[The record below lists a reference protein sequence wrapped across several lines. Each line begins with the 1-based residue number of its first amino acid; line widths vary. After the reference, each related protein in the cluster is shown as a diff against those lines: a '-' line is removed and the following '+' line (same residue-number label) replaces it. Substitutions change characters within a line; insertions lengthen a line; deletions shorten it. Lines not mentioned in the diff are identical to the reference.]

1 MPNDEYDLRVTF
13 RVKTKKWRID
23 DQSVSENRRWSL
35 KLYDLV
41 QKSWINVSLLDRPG
55 EEAYIESIEEL

>member
-1 MPNDEYDLRVTF
+1 MAKDEYDLRVTF

-23 DQSVSENRRWSL
+23 DQSISENRQWSL

-55 EEAYIESIEEL
+55 EESYIEKIEEL